1 MTDSTPVSD
10 PASARRVQAVVA
22 LRLLEV
28 MRDMDLPLEVLEDED
43 PTQTMPRRFGLSD
56 VVDRQ
61 IRTYKDDARKR
72 VRLTDEEI
80 EGLFRFVIRRPDS
93 PAVFHRVGRLLAER
107 PRPARWTRNLPRAI
121 QFAIARSRFRKTL
134 KRLFGRHL
142 GGFGSGPFVVEGRSL
157 LFVETD
163 PGGDACDLLSGFAEE
178 ILEQVLGGTARVT
191 HTACQARGGELCRWE
206 GELVER
212 RATVAL
218 EEDGDRGADVVGTTP
233 NGADVALDAPPPPP
247 DPAAPLDS
255 PGTVLESPEG
265 ALDAAEHD
273 R

>member
-1 MTDSTPVSD
+1 
-10 PASARRVQAVVA
+10 
-22 LRLLEV
+22 
-28 MRDMDLPLEVLEDED
+28 MDLPLEVLEDED

-61 IRTYKDDARKR
+61 IRTYKDDTRKR
-72 VRLTDEEI
+72 VRLTDQEV

-107 PRPARWTRNLPRAI
+107 QRSARWTRLLPRVV

-134 KRLFGRHL
+134 KRLFGRQL

-157 LFVETD
+157 LFVATD

-178 ILEQVLGGTARVT
+178 ILEQTLGGTARVT
-191 HTACQARGGELCRWE
+191 HTVCQARGGELCRWE
-206 GELVER
+206 GELVEP

-218 EEDGDRGADVVGTTP
+218 EEDDSDPDGAGP
-233 NGADVALDAPPPPP
+233 ASNGAEVALDEPMAEPDAPETSASREAVL
-247 DPAAPLDS
+247 DP
-255 PGTVLESPEG
+255 VEE
-265 ALDAAEHD
+265 ALDGAERGFD

>member
-1 MTDSTPVSD
+1 MTDPTPVSD

-28 MRDMDLPLEVLEDED
+28 LRDMDLPLEVLEDED

-72 VRLTDEEI
+72 VRLTDEEV

-93 PAVFHRVGRLLAER
+93 PAVFRRVGRLLAER
-107 PRPARWTRNLPRAI
+107 PRPARWTRLLPRAI

-142 GGFGSGPFVVEGRSL
+142 GGFGSGRFVVEGRSL
-157 LFVETD
+157 IFVETD
-163 PGGDACDLLSGFAEE
+163 PGGDACDFLSGFAEE
-178 ILEQVLGGTARVT
+178 ILEQVLGGTAKVT
-191 HTACQARGGELCRWE
+191 HTTCQARGGELCRWE
-206 GELVER
+206 GELVEG

-218 EEDGDRGADVVGTTP
+218 EEDGDYGADVVGATP
-233 NGADVALDAPPPPP
+233 NGGGIGLDAPPPP
-247 DPAAPLDS
+247 DPPASLDP
-255 PGTVLESPEG
+255 PGTVLESEG